1 MGSVVKS
8 LFVRSLIAI
17 ALFAGSSS
25 PALAVD
31 FCADTLA
38 GRKVG
43 APLHSG
49 LVTRPRALL
58 VSGASGTGKSTLIN
72 LLMTEYPDL
81 FQLGLSTTVTTR
93 SPRPGEV
100 SGRDYTF
107 VSLAEFK
114 EREARGEFIESQDFA
129 GNSYGT
135 SRVEVDRL
143 LALGKTVILDKDA
156 DGAAKIRGDLK
167 DRQTSIFISPPNM
180 VELERRLRGRGTETE
195 EKIQQRLASA
205 KAQIDRAG
213 EYDFVVVNDDLD
225 QAYRDLKKTIEAIK

>member
-1 MGSVVKS
+1 M
-8 LFVRSLIAI
+8 
-17 ALFAGSSS
+17 AGAVA
-25 PALAVD
+25 PAFAVD

-38 GRKVG
+38 GRRVG
-43 APLHSG
+43 APLRSG

-58 VSGASGTGKSTLIN
+58 LSGASGTGKSTLIN
-72 LLMTEYPDL
+72 LLMKEYPDV

-107 VSLAEFK
+107 VSRAEFDALK
-114 EREARGEFIESQDFA
+114 KRGDFIESNDFA

-167 DRQTSIFISPPNM
+167 ERQVSIFIMPPNM
-180 VELERRLRGRGTETE
+180 AELERRLRGRGTETE

-205 KAQIDRAG
+205 KSQIDRAV
-213 EYDFVVVNDDLD
+213 EYDYIVVNDELD
-225 QAYRDLKKTIEAIK
+225 QAYGDLKKVIESIK